1 MSAPMRILCIDG
13 GGMKGVYACAY
24 LKVMEEHFQKPLYK
38 HFDLIA
44 GTSTGGIIALGLAA
58 GKSAEELLGFYKN
71 HGPAIFPEGKA
82 GPKWKVAKAIQ
93 GILHLKKRL
102 NQGYW
107 YDSEPLRSALNT
119 VLSSP
124 DGEPLLMR
132 EALTRLLIPAVNAHT
147 AFPRV
152 FKAHHGEPQVSH
164 LKKDLDIAMSEVA
177 LATAAAPWYLPIARV
192 MESGT
197 PYTYIDGGL
206 WANNPSVVA
215 VTEALT
221 YYVGSER
228 AYDRI
233 HLVSIALPSSTGFS
247 NDAQYHRGQK
257 FIDQLLS
264 YSMES
269 SKHGADQTT
278 KFLLRDSCHT
288 YFRVNPT
295 NLTEDQAKRLR
306 LDSSDEQAIGELMM
320 LGNDRAHNDKNIA
333 EIKTIF
339 T

>member
-1 MSAPMRILCIDG
+1 MSTPMRILCIDG

-24 LKVMEEHFQKPLYK
+24 LKVMEEHFQKPLHE

-58 GKSAEELLGFYKN
+58 GKSAEELLGFYTN

-82 GPKWKVAKAIQ
+82 NSRWKVVKLVQNA
-93 GILHLKKRL
+93 LHLKKRL

-119 VLSSP
+119 VLSNS
-124 DGEPLLMR
+124 DGKPLLMR
-132 EALTRLLIPAVNAHT
+132 EARTRLLIPAVNAHT

-152 FKAHHGEPQVSH
+152 FKAHTGEQQVAH
-164 LKKDLDIAMSEVA
+164 LQRDLNIAMSEVA
-177 LATAAAPWYLPIARV
+177 LATAAAPWYLPIAKV

-206 WANNPSVVA
+206 WANNPSILA
-215 VTEALT
+215 VTEALQH
-221 YYVGSER
+221 YVGEER
-228 AYDRI
+228 NYDRI
-233 HLVSIALPSSTGFS
+233 HLISIALPSTTGFS

-278 KFLLRDSCHT
+278 KFLLSDPRHT
-288 YFRVNPT
+288 YFRVSPT

-306 LDSSDEQAIGELMM
+306 LDSSDERAIGELKM
-320 LGNDRAHNDKNIA
+320 LGDDRANNDKTDPILR
-333 EIKTIF
+333 TIF